1 MSQIQQLFKQLASSL
16 QSGNLAS
23 AQKAYGSL
31 EQLLQG
37 NPSRSQASSAQPGS
51 TTSSAVQKD
60 FAALGQALSSGDLST
75 AQSAFTQLQTDLQAA
90 SKSGG
95 ASSAQGLAAA
105 HRGHRHEEAAASTG
119 TTANQSSSTSS
130 TFKHLRVK
138 KFRRQISV
146 KDYNWKTDKQSRG
159 GQL

>member
-37 NPSRSQASSAQPGS
+37 NPSRSQASSAQPAS

-60 FAALGQALSSGDLST
+60 FAA
-75 AQSAFTQLQTDLQAA
+75 
-90 SKSGG
+90 
-95 ASSAQGLAAA
+95 
-105 HRGHRHEEAAASTG
+105 RG
-119 TTANQSSSTSS
+119 
-130 TFKHLRVK
+130 
-138 KFRRQISV
+138 
-146 KDYNWKTDKQSRG
+146 
-159 GQL
+159 